1 MAITRSWKVYG
12 NYGGHR
18 LKESF
23 SPSRKY
29 DWSSKEDGVRIV
41 EIENADKTGTNLYSI
56 IRITRDTA
64 ELCEREFNG
73 QLSDGIFENCRTGN
87 IEELA

>member
-1 MAITRSWKVYG
+1 MAVTRAWKIYG
-12 NYGGHR
+12 KYGGHW
-18 LKESF
+18 LSESF
-23 SPSRKY
+23 LPSRKY
-29 DWSSKEDGVRIV
+29 DWSNEEDGVRIV
-41 EIENADKTGTNLYSI
+41 EIDNADKTGTNLYSI